1 MTRYLALASMAAIL
15 SLPAT
20 NASAQQGTLPDFSG
34 PYLGAAIGFAS
45 HHVDITVPTAGEFK
59 DTDTGFTGG
68 GYLGYNWFL
77 NCFLLGIETDFNGAN
92 TSPTGVD
99 VEVGGAGTTGL
110 TETTTYNS
118 KLNWFGT
125 LRGRVGTVFLDNW
138 LVYAT
143 GGLAYANVS
152 HTLNDNCVGCAN
164 FSFGGGTTSQSN
176 TSTKIGWTGGFG
188 TEYLF
193 APHWLLRA
201 EGLYVDLGS
210 EDRTYFATTTS
221 GAVLKL
227 VTNWDDQFWVG
238 RFGVTYQFD
247 MPYLP

>member
-15 SLPAT
+15 SLLGT

-45 HHVDITVPTAGEFK
+45 HHVDINNPIAGEFK

-77 NCFLLGIETDFNGAN
+77 NCFLFGIETDFNGAN

-110 TETTTYNS
+110 TETTNYNS

-125 LRGRVGTVFLDNW
+125 LRGRIGTVLLDNW

-143 GGLAYANVS
+143 GGLAYANVD
-152 HTLNDNCVGCAN
+152 HTLTDNCVGCGN
-164 FSFGGGTTSQSN
+164 SIFNLGPFSQSN
-176 TSTKIGWTGGFG
+176 SRTKTGWTAGAG
-188 TEYLF
+188 TEYFF

-210 EDRTYFATTTS
+210 ETRTYVDVTPAATGT
-221 GAVLKL
+221 L
-227 VTNWDDQFWVG
+227 VAKYNDQFWVG